1 MSIEYV
7 IILHGESHEIIYFKT
22 TGDLDPDFLDR
33 FRSSIQYKILDMPLE
48 DGEIEQATLEGK
60 YLITRRGKMTWVSLI
75 VNQKPILII
84 REILNSFSVKFE
96 SLFKQEILELYT
108 ELNGDISI
116 FKDGIRGKD
125 LDELINRE
133 FHLYFA
139 LPFKTGSHKGM
150 KLTPDSKKIYQL
162 AKNLSHKSKGHLLLK
177 NLLTKAHKTLDFDN
191 AMTINVIHELV
202 ENKVLLPI
210 SVKRERRYILQH

>member
-60 YLITRRGKMTWVSLI
+60 YLITRRGKMTWVTLI
-75 VNQKPILII
+75 VNQKPILIT

-96 SLFKQEILELYT
+96 FLFKQEILDLYT

-116 FKDGIRGKD
+116 FKHGIRGKD

-133 FHLYFA
+133 SHLYFT
-139 LPFKTGSHKGM
+139 LPFKTASHKGK

-162 AKNLSHKSKGHLLLK
+162 AKNLSHKSKGHLFLK
-177 NLLTKAHKTLDFDN
+177 DLIIKASKALDLDTSKITKMIHKL
-191 AMTINVIHELV
+191 I
-202 ENKVLLPI
+202 ENKVLLAI
-210 SVKRERRYILQH
+210 SEEQERRYVLQH